1 MCSIGDELI
10 PCFAPDAKH
19 DEGEIPARTISD
31 VGSDDASESKQY
43 EKESEGKLASNAKS
57 ADETLIDAPTSL
69 RSIPPDA
76 LHNTLL
82 FCGPQSVTT
91 GLGSTSKHHRSLCL
105 TSWDSDVVWKTFF
118 KWRCESKLLLRSL
131 ATVRTDNIGS
141 ANHEEGDELM
151 PRRETT
157 GSSRR
162 VQLEQSSARL
172 TPWNKSASSFENG
185 RKSPDETYYSIYK
198 RLHLDSKKRRNST
211 GMRCN
216 RRSRLSDADGNTLAG
231 PVPAADNDPTLQQQ
245 EDNVAALNEAMDH
258 PVFAGNEGLDLFNAI
273 VTVSRLCGADAV
285 EWCDAPA
292 CARARCG
299 DCLGGISPVDTGR
312 FTVQC
317 GYCAIRLCKGPAGC
331 AVNNMKFCDLCHQG
345 VCLDCEHI
353 SSTKPLGLVRLCV
366 GRSGTC
372 RRNIC
377 WRCAQTVGRRK
388 SKCIDEE
395 SSSLE
400 RDISGISAEDGR
412 GDRKMSPGKRV
423 LHSQRALNGSR
434 GSGKFEALPFAS
446 EKQFADAT
454 GQTLCELC
462 AKEKVGKLNMYQR
475 LDMSPRV

>member
-1 MCSIGDELI
+1 MCSIGDVL
-10 PCFAPDAKH
+10 CFAPDTKH
-19 DEGEIPARTISD
+19 EGEIPARTIISD
-31 VGSDDASESKQY
+31 VSSDDASESKQY
-43 EKESEGKLASNAKS
+43 EKESEGKIASNAKS
-57 ADETLIDAPTSL
+57 ADESLIDAPASL

-76 LHNTLL
+76 LLNTLL

-105 TSWDSDVVWKTFF
+105 TSWDSDMVWKTFF

-141 ANHEEGDELM
+141 ANNEEGDELM

-157 GSSRR
+157 RSSRR

-198 RLHLDSKKRRNST
+198 RLHLDSKKRRNS

-216 RRSRLSDADGNTLAG
+216 RRSRLSDGNNLVG

-245 EDNVAALNEAMDH
+245 EDDVAALNEAMDH

-285 EWCDAPA
+285 EWCDAPS
-292 CARARCG
+292 CSRARCS

-353 SSTKPLGLVRLCV
+353 SSTKPLGIVRICV

-372 RRNIC
+372 RHNIC
-377 WRCAQTVGRRK
+377 WRCARTVGRRK
-388 SKCIDEE
+388 AKCIDEE

-400 RDISGISAEDGR
+400 RDISEISFEEGR
-412 GDRKMSPGKRV
+412 GDRKMS
-423 LHSQRALNGSR
+423 ALNGSR
-434 GSGKFEALPFAS
+434 GSGKFDALPFAS

>member
-1 MCSIGDELI
+1 MCSIGDVL
-10 PCFAPDAKH
+10 CFAPDTKH
-19 DEGEIPARTISD
+19 EGEIPARTIISD
-31 VGSDDASESKQY
+31 VSSDDASESKQY
-43 EKESEGKLASNAKS
+43 EKESEGKIASNAKS
-57 ADETLIDAPTSL
+57 ADESLIDAPASL

-76 LHNTLL
+76 LLNTLL

-105 TSWDSDVVWKTFF
+105 TSWDSDMVWKTFF

-141 ANHEEGDELM
+141 ANNEEGDELM

-157 GSSRR
+157 RSSRR

-198 RLHLDSKKRRNST
+198 RLHLDSKKRRNS

-216 RRSRLSDADGNTLAG
+216 RRSRLSDGNNLVG

-245 EDNVAALNEAMDH
+245 EDDVAALNEAMDH

-285 EWCDAPA
+285 EWCDAPS
-292 CARARCG
+292 CSRARCS

-353 SSTKPLGLVRLCV
+353 SSTKPLGIVRICV

-372 RRNIC
+372 RHNIC
-377 WRCAQTVGRRK
+377 WRCARTVGRRK
-388 SKCIDEE
+388 AKCIDEE
-395 SSSLE
+395 SSTLE
-400 RDISGISAEDGR
+400 RDISEISFEEGR
-412 GDRKMSPGKRV
+412 GDRKMS
-423 LHSQRALNGSR
+423 ALNGSR
-434 GSGKFEALPFAS
+434 GSGKFDALPFAS

>member
-1 MCSIGDELI
+1 MCSIGDELLI
-10 PCFAPDAKH
+10 LCFAPDTKH
-19 DEGEIPARTISD
+19 EGEIPARTIISD
-31 VGSDDASESKQY
+31 VSSDDASESKQY
-43 EKESEGKLASNAKS
+43 EKESEGKIASNAKS
-57 ADETLIDAPTSL
+57 ADESLIDAPASL

-105 TSWDSDVVWKTFF
+105 TSWDSDMVWKTFF

-141 ANHEEGDELM
+141 ANNEEGDELM
-151 PRRETT
+151 PRREMTR
-157 GSSRR
+157 SSRR
-162 VQLEQSSARL
+162 VQLEQSTARL

-198 RLHLDSKKRRNST
+198 RIHLDSKKRRNST

-216 RRSRLSDADGNTLAG
+216 RRSRLSDGNNLVG

-245 EDNVAALNEAMDH
+245 EDDVAALNEAMDH

-285 EWCDAPA
+285 EWCDAPS
-292 CARARCG
+292 CRRARCS

-331 AVNNMKFCDLCHQG
+331 AENNMKFCDLCHQG

-353 SSTKPLGLVRLCV
+353 SSTKPLGIVRLCV

-377 WRCAQTVGRRK
+377 WGCARTVGRRK
-388 SKCIDEE
+388 AKCINEE

-400 RDISGISAEDGR
+400 RDISEISVEEGR
-412 GDRKMSPGKRV
+412 GDRKMSPGERV
-423 LHSQRALNGSR
+423 LHPQRALNGSR
-434 GSGKFEALPFAS
+434 SSGKFEALPFTS

>member
-10 PCFAPDAKH
+10 LCFAPDTKH
-19 DEGEIPARTISD
+19 EGEIPARTIISD

-43 EKESEGKLASNAKS
+43 EKGSEGKLASNAKS
-57 ADETLIDAPTSL
+57 ADESLIDAPASL

-105 TSWDSDVVWKTFF
+105 TSWDSDMVWKTFF
-118 KWRCESKLLLRSL
+118 KWRCESKLLLRSS
-131 ATVRTDNIGS
+131 ATARTDNIGS
-141 ANHEEGDELM
+141 ANNEEGDELM

-157 GSSRR
+157 RSSRR

-198 RLHLDSKKRRNST
+198 RLHLDSKKRRNS

-216 RRSRLSDADGNTLAG
+216 RRSRLSDGNNLAG
-231 PVPAADNDPTLQQQ
+231 LVPAADNDPTLQQQ
-245 EDNVAALNEAMDH
+245 EDDVAALNEAMDH

-285 EWCDAPA
+285 EWCDAPS
-292 CARARCG
+292 CRWARCS

-331 AVNNMKFCDLCHQG
+331 AENNMKFCDLCHQG

-353 SSTKPLGLVRLCV
+353 SSTKPLGIVRLCV

-377 WRCAQTVGRRK
+377 WGCARTVGRRK
-388 SKCIDEE
+388 AKCIDEE

-400 RDISGISAEDGR
+400 RDISEISFEEGR
-412 GDRKMSPGKRV
+412 GDRKMS
-423 LHSQRALNGSR
+423 ALNGSR
-434 GSGKFEALPFAS
+434 GSGKFDALPFAS

>member
-1 MCSIGDELI
+1 MCSIGDVL
-10 PCFAPDAKH
+10 CFAPDTKH
-19 DEGEIPARTISD
+19 EGEIPARTIISD
-31 VGSDDASESKQY
+31 VSSDDASESKQY
-43 EKESEGKLASNAKS
+43 EKESEGKIASNAKS
-57 ADETLIDAPTSL
+57 ADESLIDAPASL

-76 LHNTLL
+76 LLNTLL

-105 TSWDSDVVWKTFF
+105 TSWDSDMVWKTFF

-141 ANHEEGDELM
+141 ANNEEGDELM

-157 GSSRR
+157 RSSRR

-198 RLHLDSKKRRNST
+198 RLHLDSKKRRNS

-216 RRSRLSDADGNTLAG
+216 RRSRLSDGNNLVG

-245 EDNVAALNEAMDH
+245 EDDVAALNEAMDH

-285 EWCDAPA
+285 EWCDAPS
-292 CARARCG
+292 CSRARCS

-353 SSTKPLGLVRLCV
+353 SSTKPLGIVRICV

-372 RRNIC
+372 RHNIC
-377 WRCAQTVGRRK
+377 WRCARTVGRRK
-388 SKCIDEE
+388 AKCIDEE

-400 RDISGISAEDGR
+400 RDISEISFEEGR
-412 GDRKMSPGKRV
+412 GDRKMS
-423 LHSQRALNGSR
+423 ALNGSR
-434 GSGKFEALPFAS
+434 GSGKFDALPFAS

-462 AKEKVGKLNMYQR
+462 AKEKVGKLNIYQR

>member
-1 MCSIGDELI
+1 MCSIGDVL
-10 PCFAPDAKH
+10 CFAPDTKH
-19 DEGEIPARTISD
+19 EGEIPARTIISD
-31 VGSDDASESKQY
+31 VSSDDASESKQY
-43 EKESEGKLASNAKS
+43 EKESEGKIASNAKS
-57 ADETLIDAPTSL
+57 ADESLIDAPASL

-76 LHNTLL
+76 LLNTLL

-105 TSWDSDVVWKTFF
+105 TSWDSDMVWKTFF

-141 ANHEEGDELM
+141 ANNEEGDELM

-157 GSSRR
+157 RSSRR

-198 RLHLDSKKRRNST
+198 RLHLDSKKRRNS

-216 RRSRLSDADGNTLAG
+216 RRSRLSDGNNLVG

-245 EDNVAALNEAMDH
+245 EDDVAALNEAMDH

-285 EWCDAPA
+285 EWCDAPS
-292 CARARCG
+292 CSRARCS

-353 SSTKPLGLVRLCV
+353 SSTKPLGIVRLCV

-372 RRNIC
+372 RHNIC
-377 WRCAQTVGRRK
+377 WRCARTVGRRK
-388 SKCIDEE
+388 AKCIDEE

-400 RDISGISAEDGR
+400 RDISEISFEEGR
-412 GDRKMSPGKRV
+412 GDRKMS
-423 LHSQRALNGSR
+423 ALNGSR
-434 GSGKFEALPFAS
+434 GSGKFDALPFAS